1 MFPPPG
7 RQSRQRDDRWR
18 DAQYL
23 ERGEVK
29 EPPLDVAGVPPR
41 DQAPLLQGSQLGG
54 RAGPGRDHLVE
65 AEPQR
70 RGVLVGSLMLRGEG
84 GELIRA
90 APRTAGTTAAERR
103 GGPRSRRQESPAP
116 ESPAPES
123 GPIRSQSRGP
133 CLPGAPRQKA
143 VAPQSTVLGT
153 VRRRL
158 VLTDGIFQPTPQRL
172 LPGRLPRAALM
183 PRRSRPLTT
192 CGRTVTLRTPHILSR
207 ASAPPRNA
215 LSGKPRRLLEVE
227 KLLNTDRYVV

>member
-1 MFPPPG
+1 M
-7 RQSRQRDDRWR
+7 
-18 DAQYL
+18 
-23 ERGEVK
+23 
-29 EPPLDVAGVPPR
+29 AGVPPG

-116 ESPAPES
+116 ES
-123 GPIRSQSRGP
+123 GRIRSQSRGP

-143 VAPQSTVLGT
+143 VAPQSTVLRT

-227 KLLNTDRYVV
+227 KLLNTDMPVV